1 MLNGLKSL
9 SPNLYTIIIALGISL
24 WFEGINTIIGFFIKD
39 RTIYSGLLLCF
50 VALIIFYSND
60 GKFNELYNM
69 SDNNKAAAAIS
80 AFKRE
85 Y

>member
-39 RTIYSGLLLCF
+39 RTIYSRVG
-50 VALIIFYSND
+50 VSYR
-60 GKFNELYNM
+60 G
-69 SDNNKAAAAIS
+69 
-80 AFKRE
+80 
-85 Y
+85 